1 MLMYFCS
8 SWSLCILGTLLYFR
22 MFILFIFDYLLF
34 YSTTA
39 QLYMFQFQGL
49 YFFFVFLLY
58 ILIFHVCILL
68 ARPRGLRGEFPGNS
82 LGECEPLDAFNTRAA
97 ANAAS

>member
-1 MLMYFCS
+1 MLNVFLQTGAFVYYIS
-8 SWSLCILGTLLYFR
+8 EG
-22 MFILFIFDYLLF
+22 LF
-34 YSTTA
+34 YLSLIIYYFIQPQHSCTFSVSW
-39 QLYMFQFQGL
+39 LI
-49 YFFFVFLLY
+49 FFFVFLL
-58 ILIFHVCILL
+58 IFHVDILL

>member
-1 MLMYFCS
+1 MLC
-8 SWSLCILGTLLYFR
+8 
-22 MFILFIFDYLLF
+22 LFAVAGAFVYYISEGLF
-34 YSTTA
+34 YLSLIIYYFIQPQHSCTCFSFRV
-39 QLYMFQFQGL
+39 YI
-49 YFFFVFLLY
+49 FFFVF
-58 ILIFHVCILL
+58 LL